1 MVLLFSVP
9 TKILVQK
16 LIMCLQMNSRK
27 LLPTQGLIAED
38 KGGNLLTFMFH
49 YGKIKI
55 VLKIADTA
63 FFWCYTCIYLVP
75 CMKISQNV

>member
-49 YGKIKI
+49 HGKIKI

-63 FFWCYTCIYLVP
+63 FFLVL
-75 CMKISQNV
+75 